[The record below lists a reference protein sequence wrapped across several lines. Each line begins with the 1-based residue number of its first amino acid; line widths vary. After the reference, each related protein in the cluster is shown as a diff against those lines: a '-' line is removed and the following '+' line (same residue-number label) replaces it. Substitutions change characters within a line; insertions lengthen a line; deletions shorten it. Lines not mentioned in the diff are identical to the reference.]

1 MCAFLSESAV
11 VGKTVEQRVGTET
24 TASCVKRKNDFL
36 RLEKMGSNWMTFI
49 FEECVTI
56 IIITIVTN
64 DNVA

>member
-1 MCAFLSESAV
+1 MRAFLIESAV
-11 VGKTVEQRVGTET
+11 VGKTVEQRVSTET
-24 TASCVKRKNDFL
+24 TAICVKRKNDFL